1 MDSESKVREL
11 EAQLAALQVEVAQLR
26 AASTTTDPVAPVAS
40 RRGLLKLAGAAAA
53 GAAATSWAG
62 AGQAAAAD
70 TNAITVGEVVSSNT
84 GTRLPTIYVYANSA
98 GEGPLVGSALG
109 NIFLVRDA
117 PDTGVTDNDS
127 QSPTFPAAI
136 GGYAFRSV
144 KNGLYGYTRQT
155 GYGVV
160 GRGVGDTSVGVY
172 AAGRKANI
180 ELLPSG
186 EAPAGRGD
194 LHNAG
199 ELLVDANRD
208 VWVCVTSGSPG
219 SWRKLS
225 GPAAAGA
232 FHAVAP
238 SRVYDSRADAPAP
251 GTLTLGSNRT
261 ISVASKRDIN
271 SGVVTAENIV
281 PAGATAISCN
291 VSVVNTVAA
300 GFLTV
305 NPGGTTTTEGATINW
320 WGSGQILNNG
330 VVVKLNE
337 QRQVTIVCGGAAGNR
352 ADVVV
357 DVTGYF
363 L

>member
-11 EAQLAALQVEVAQLR
+11 EAKLAALTTEVEQLR
-26 AASTTTDPVAPVAS
+26 AEAPVPAASS

-53 GAAATSWAG
+53 GAAATAIG
-62 AGQAAAAD
+62 RTGQAAAAD
-70 TNAITVGEVVSSNT
+70 GNPISIGTRTETNA
-84 GTRLPTIYVYANSA
+84 GTRLPTIVLYANA
-98 GEGPLVGSALG
+98 NGDAPVLG
-109 NIFLVRDA
+109 TTAANVFLVRDQ
-117 PDTGVTDNDS
+117 PDTGYSENDS
-127 QSPTFPAAI
+127 VSPTFPSAI

-144 KNGLYGYTRQT
+144 KNGLYGYTRQA

-172 AAGRKANI
+172 AAGRKANV
-180 ELLPSG
+180 ELLPAG
-186 EAPAGRGD
+186 DAPAARTD
-194 LHNAG
+194 AHNAG
-199 ELLVDANRD
+199 EMLIDSNRD
-208 VWVCVTSGSPG
+208 VWVCVTAGSPG
-219 SWRKLS
+219 TWRKLT

-232 FHAVAP
+232 FHPVSP

-251 GTLTLGSNRT
+251 GTLTLGANRT
-261 ISVASKRDIN
+261 ISVAAKRDIN
-271 SGVVTAENIV
+271 SGAVTADNIV
-281 PAGATAISCN
+281 PAGATAIACN

-330 VVVKLNE
+330 VVVKLND